1 MLSRRSVEP
10 ICGIGLV
17 VAAAALVS
25 SSMLLGC
32 SLPSIPG
39 VDDSQA
45 SGAGDPTTQIG
56 ASADGPRSVPLL
68 RVVDGDSIEVEV
80 DGETVSVRLIG
91 YNAPELFA
99 PTPDGGGDTRTCN
112 GQAAKDTLAELLG
125 DGPVT
130 LVGDRTDRFGRRLAS
145 AMVDD
150 LAVGREMIDRGWG
163 LAIGDGDGRADGAEA
178 SADRD
183 RMKRAAGDHRG
194 MWGPRCGE
202 AVQPGPAVED
212 WQVDPPGPDGDRLDE
227 EWIGIVNRS
236 EETIDLDG
244 WVIRDATSS
253 NRFPLRGSLRPGRSL
268 TVRTGSGASTQTDLY
283 LGESFPVWSNDGE
296 TVLLVDPAGVIAS
309 WAFID

>member
-1 MLSRRSVEP
+1 MEP
-10 ICGIGLV
+10 IRGIGLV
-17 VAAAALVS
+17 VATAALAS
-25 SSMLLGC
+25 TSMLVGC

-39 VDDSQA
+39 VDGGQA
-45 SGAGDPTTQIG
+45 SGVGDPTARTG
-56 ASADGPRSVPLL
+56 ASADGASSVQLL

-80 DGETVSVRLIG
+80 DGETVPVRLIG
-91 YNAPELFA
+91 YNAPELFVPA
-99 PTPDGGGDTRTCN
+99 PVQGGGDTRTCN

-145 AMVDD
+145 VTVGDI
-150 LAVGREMIDRGWG
+150 AVGREMIDRGWG
-163 LAIGDGDGRADGAEA
+163 VAIGGGEGRTDGVDA

-183 RMKRAAGDHRG
+183 RMKRAAADRRG

-212 WQVDPPGPDGDRLDE
+212 WEVDPPGPDGERLE
-227 EWIGIVNRS
+227 AEWIGLVNRF

-253 NRFPLRGSLRPGRSL
+253 NRFPLRGSLRAGRSL
-268 TVRTGSGASTQTDLY
+268 TVRTGSGASTEAVLY

-296 TVLLVDPAGVIAS
+296 TVLLVDPAGVVAS